1 MIESQFPGMQKVPL
15 EREGFR
21 LWIAIETIA
30 DDRMTDIREMNSD
43 LVRNTGCHFDL
54 KQRQAAGRANPAIPS
69 GGLPSS

>member
-21 LWIAIETIA
+21 LWTIETIA

-43 LVRNTGCHFDL
+43 LVRDTGYHFDFQ
-54 KQRQAAGRANPAIPS
+54 QRQAAGRANPAIPS
-69 GGLPSS
+69 AGLPSS